1 METKLVTAVKAA
13 GGVCWKFTFPGT
25 AGVPDRI
32 VLLPPGRIALW
43 RSKHL
48 VKSSVRYNGF
58 ASEHF
63 GGWASKPLCWTT
75 RSRLEDTFGGSGSTL
90 MACEQMNRICY
101 MMELDENTPPSFSGA
116 MLKTPGMPKACMSFV
131 TDSRFRMRNWSRGRD
146 EGRLMRCCYQ
156 TLIFNL
162 HVRIQLILNRLCTVD
177 ILSIHSIRFH
187 LLESWYNFFDI
198 CRICAYILQITHSR
212 FLNLY
217 G

>member
-116 MLKTPGMPKACMSFV
+116 MWKTPGMPKACMSFV
-131 TDSRFRMRNWSRGRD
+131 ADSRFLIPIWSKRSKRRKAD
-146 EGRLMRCCYQ
+146 EVLLSDFNIQSPRPNSINSKS
-156 TLIFNL
+156 TLHCGHFINPL
-162 HVRIQLILNRLCTVD
+162 DKISSLRIMV
-177 ILSIHSIRFH
+177 
-187 LLESWYNFFDI
+187 
-198 CRICAYILQITHSR
+198 
-212 FLNLY
+212 
-217 G
+217 